1 MAAEGERA
9 ESTSDGHVIGGGHHF
24 MAGGSVGSSSGPTQP
39 ADERVAELLTLL
51 REVRSDLE
59 RLQSTDE
66 IAALRDECDAVVAEI
81 SKTGYVTPGLVAR
94 LRTRLQAA
102 EPALPPLASVV
113 ALVRALALVEGP
125 LGTPKPEGE
134 RSPWRPKPS
143 GRGRPGAYG
152 PPAGHTPPGPSTGS
166 DDDEWPDPAD
176 G

>member
-9 ESTSDGHVIGGGHHF
+9 ESTSEGHVIGGGHHI
-24 MAGGSVGSSSGPTQP
+24 MAGGNIGWSSGPTQP

-59 RLQSTDE
+59 HLESTDE

-81 SKTGYVTPGLVAR
+81 SGTGYVTPGLAAR

-113 ALVRALALVEGP
+113 SLVQSLALVEGP
-125 LGTPKPEGE
+125 LGTPKPEGQGP
-134 RSPWRPKPS
+134 SWRPKPS
-143 GRGRPGAYG
+143 GRERPGAYG